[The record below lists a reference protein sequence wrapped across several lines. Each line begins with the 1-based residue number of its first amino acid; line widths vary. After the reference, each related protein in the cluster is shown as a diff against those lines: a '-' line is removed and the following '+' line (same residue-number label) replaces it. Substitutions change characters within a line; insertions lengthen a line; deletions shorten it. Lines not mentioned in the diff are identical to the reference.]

1 MSSRIAEVS
10 AHDEAA
16 EYPKLAKKESD
27 GMYAYAV
34 QRRLSHYISSY
45 CVRIGLS
52 ANAAT
57 GIDLL
62 LAVVAAWSLLQ
73 GYYVLGVLFV
83 QAFGL
88 WSCVDGEIARLTNTQ
103 SALGDFYDT
112 MTDRVAEF
120 LIISGVFFSLPSD
133 ATGAHWL
140 AIFIVYMGMV
150 FLITA
155 SSEKFRSVYGCNY
168 PKNEQEKIF
177 SWLSA
182 GSDTRLLYLSVAVL
196 LFAVTGQVA
205 IIEWLLVVLSLLLS
219 INFIFRLW
227 KIRLLSIDRPT

>member
-1 MSSRIAEVS
+1 VA
-10 AHDEAA
+10 
-16 EYPKLAKKESD
+16 
-27 GMYAYAV
+27 
-34 QRRLSHYISSY
+34 
-45 CVRIGLS
+45 
-52 ANAAT
+52 
-57 GIDLL
+57 
-62 LAVVAAWSLLQ
+62 AAWSLFQ

-120 LIISGVFFSLPSD
+120 LIIAGVFFSLQSD
-133 ATGAHWL
+133 TVGAHWL
-140 AIFIVYMGMV
+140 AVFIVYTGMV

-155 SSEKFRSVYGCNY
+155 SSEKFRSVYGRNY

-177 SWLSA
+177 SWLCA

-196 LFAVTGQVA
+196 AFAVSGQVA
-205 IIEWLLVVLSLLLS
+205 IIEWLLAVLSLLLAS
-219 INFIFRLW
+219 NFIFRMW
-227 KIRLLSIDRPT
+227 RIKLLSSDRPA